1 MNGKVQ
7 ITAFQL
13 IVLLFVFIVGDEI
26 ALISLIQAIDAK
38 QNGWIVGF
46 ISTLVGL
53 CIILF
58 VYYPLSRIS
67 PQKTF
72 VEYSEEILGKW
83 AGKIVIFFFVLYS
96 FYYAALTL
104 RYTGDFVTSQILPR
118 TPSIAIYILFAAVIV
133 MGVSLGF
140 ETIARSFELLYIF
153 ILLAVTILTISFITV
168 ADIRNIEPYFEG
180 GFQTILRGS
189 ITFISMPFVELIFF
203 LMIVPYVYP
212 QEKVKRSWVI
222 GTIMGGFIITAF
234 TAMTILVLG
243 VNITSTLLY
252 PAWKLGMR
260 VQWGEFFQKIQI
272 AINMISFFDLY
283 CRLVICFYCSHAGLV
298 QLFKIKNSR
307 SFILPLG
314 ILLVLSTKLVSTD
327 TSYLFNL
334 NWYKPFLDFFFALVP
349 ALLLLIIGK
358 IKQKKRKWHSSV

>member
-1 MNGKVQ
+1 MDSKPR
-7 ITAFQL
+7 ITPYQL
-13 IVLLFVFIVGDEI
+13 SALLFVFIVGDEI
-26 ALISLIQAIDAK
+26 ALISLIQAIDVK
-38 QNGWIVGF
+38 QNGWIVGL
-46 ISTLVGL
+46 ISMVIGL

-58 VYYPLSRIS
+58 VYYPLSRLY
-67 PQKTF
+67 PKKTF

-83 AGKIVIFFFVLYS
+83 IGKIVIFFFVLYS
-96 FYYAALTL
+96 LYYAALTL

-118 TPSIAIYILFAAVIV
+118 TPNVVIYVLFAIVIV

-153 ILLAVTILTISFITV
+153 IVLAVTILTISFVSV
-168 ADIRNIEPYFEG
+168 ADIRNLQPFFEG
-180 GFQTILRGS
+180 GLQTIVRGS
-189 ITFISMPFVELIFF
+189 ITFISLPYIELIFF

-212 QEKVKRSWVI
+212 QEKVKQSWVI
-222 GTIMGGFIITAF
+222 GTLTGGFIITSF

-272 AINMISFFDLY
+272 VINMVSFFDLY
-283 CRLVICFYCSHAGLV
+283 CRLVICFYCAYKGFV
-298 QLFKIKNSR
+298 QLFRIKNSR
-307 SFILPLG
+307 FFILPLG
-314 ILLVLSTKLVSTD
+314 ILLVLLTKLVSSD
-327 TSYLFNL
+327 TSYLFDL

-349 ALLLLIIGK
+349 ALLMLIIGK
-358 IKQKKRKWHSSV
+358 IKQRKWHSSVN